1 MRSCGLQ
8 VSHSTSGKSNWFFYF
23 KLTWQFCPQHLHVQR
38 LHKQKQG
45 ALCKCHTMLT
55 ATDTV
60 ILLLSN
66 FYILRLLPSLHAY
79 VMARSL
85 TSTCLVSNICAIT
98 VAIVIKCVNFTTVKQ
113 NNSPTF
119 TPATVAWLLLI
130 QQKGDLLGYSLHRQK
145 GKFTCSHDN
154 SNDSATIW
162 HVLPHSTNSG
172 CEYIDRLIE

>member
-1 MRSCGLQ
+1 MRSSGLQ

-38 LHKQKQG
+38 SHKQKQG

-55 ATDTV
+55 APDIV
-60 ILLLSN
+60 ILLFSN

-85 TSTCLVSNICAIT
+85 MSTCLVSNVCAIT
-98 VAIVIKCVNFTTVKQ
+98 VTIVTKCVNLTTVKQ
-113 NNSPTF
+113 NKSPTF
-119 TPATVAWLLLI
+119 APATVAWLLPI
-130 QQKGDLLGYSLHRQK
+130 QQRGHLLGYSLHRQK
-145 GKFTCSHDN
+145 GKFTWSHDN
-154 SNDSATIW
+154 SDYSATIGY
-162 HVLPHSTNSG
+162 VLPHSTNSG